1 MFWSKREN
9 RQNETQSRFQGLR
22 KVLPFVAAALIGGSM
37 ATTALAAEAPDLSR
51 TDGTIKLDL
60 NYREHD
66 AAGTAKVLQDG
77 TATLYKVAG
86 FSDAGTF
93 DVSQGVF
100 ADLAGSVTELADL
113 ASYTGDISV
122 DSLNELAATLNA
134 SAKDK
139 EGTERALT
147 SEDNGSA
154 SFEGLSTGLYLVTF
168 TPGESQV
175 TFNPFL
181 VSVPYHDEDTG
192 AYTFEVDAKPKY
204 AIAPGGERVPNEEET
219 TFDFRKVWTKDNKKV
234 AWESQPGIRIRI
246 RRYIQNGDQE
256 TTDYI
261 TIGKDTT
268 SEGVETPFKAVI
280 TRVSTANNVYGYTV
294 TGLEKYKDG
303 DTSNP
308 WIYQITE
315 AKVTGHEKPKYYRIT
330 KENGQE
336 TATEFTYDAE
346 AVFVPM
352 SDKSVLQIENP
363 ASETP
368 EKESEPPRGGGGDNT
383 PSGSSGGGGGGRL
396 PQTGQLWWPVPIL
409 VLAGIVL
416 VLAGIVLRR
425 KTNT

>member
-9 RQNETQSRFQGLR
+9 RQNETQGRFQGLR
-22 KVLPFVAAALIGGSM
+22 KVLPFIAAALIGSSM
-37 ATTALAAEAPDLSR
+37 AVTALAAEAPDLSR
-51 TDGTIKLDL
+51 TDGRITLDL
-60 NYREHD
+60 NYVD
-66 AAGTAKVLQDG
+66 ANDNTAKVLQDG
-77 TATLYKVAG
+77 TATIYKVAG
-86 FSDAGTF
+86 FSDDRTF
-93 DVSQGVF
+93 DINQGVF
-100 ADLAGSVTELADL
+100 ADLAGTVTELA
-113 ASYTGDISV
+113 
-122 DSLNELAATLNA
+122 SLNTYTSEQLDEINDSLAATLYA
-134 SAKDK
+134 SASGQA
-139 EGTERALT
+139 GTSREIT
-147 SEDNGSA
+147 TDDNGSA
-154 SFEGLSTGLYLVTF
+154 DFGGLSTGLYLVTF
-168 TPGESQV
+168 APGESQ
-175 TFNPFL
+175 TAFNPFL
-181 VSVPYHDEDTG
+181 VSVPYYDEDTG
-192 AYTFEVDAKPKY
+192 EYTFRVDAKPKY
-204 AIAPGGERVPNEEET
+204 DIVPGGQTEPNEDET
-219 TFDFRKVWTKDNKKV
+219 SFDFRKVWTKDNKKV

-268 SEGVETPFKAVI
+268 SEDVETPFKAVI

-352 SDKSVLQIENP
+352 NDKSVLQIENP

-368 EKESEPPRGGGGDNT
+368 EKESEPPRGGGGNNT
-383 PSGSSGGGGGGRL
+383 PGGGSSGGGTL

-416 VLAGIVLRR
+416 VLAGFVMRR
-425 KTNT
+425 KSVKGH